1 MIRLL
6 DYIYYRFAK
15 AYYKWDSE
23 SGITGVMA
31 VALFV
36 SLVLIDILGII
47 YFNVFSNEFRLE
59 NKENAK
65 IIGILLIVGI
75 IFFSLR
81 KYKNKFPHFEKK
93 WGDEERGKKIRNGI
107 LIILLLLLPI
117 VIPVIYLNVL
127 N

>member
-1 MIRLL
+1 MMRLL

-15 AYYKWDSE
+15 AYYKWDGE
-23 SGITGVMA
+23 SGITGIMA

-36 SLVLIDILGII
+36 SLVLIDILGIV
-47 YFNVFSNEFRLE
+47 YFNAFTNEFRME

-65 IIGILLIVGI
+65 FVGILLIAGV
-75 IFFSLR
+75 IFLSLR
-81 KYKNKFPHFEKK
+81 KYKNKLPLFEKK
-93 WGDEERGKKIRNGI
+93 WGNEERGKKIRNGI

-117 VIPVIYLNVL
+117 FIAVIYLNIL